1 MVRKKLIASL
11 KMEKKVINIKEM
23 QMVSEYVKYIYIN
36 TQLRMTSELNT
47 FE

>member
-1 MVRKKLIASL
+1 
-11 KMEKKVINIKEM
+11 M

-47 FE
+47 FEWYSLTHEQTLSLMRV